1 MGRLKELI
9 MDLIKMIAKAYGY
22 LGFMVLFCGGFA
34 LLIYG
39 MAIGCMYFLYL
50 PVAIIGWI
58 VYFITGD
65 STILD
70 YANTV
75 IVHFNAEMF
84 N

>member
-1 MGRLKELI
+1 MMNIITKTL
-9 MDLIKMIAKAYGY
+9 KMIAKAYGY
-22 LGFMVLFCGGFA
+22 LGFMVLSCGGFM

-50 PVAIIGWI
+50 PAVILGLL